1 MSYIYKTKG
10 TCSTQIELDLDG
22 DVVHNVK
29 FTGGCNGN
37 LKAIPKLVEGL
48 TVAQVEEKIGGIKC
62 GFKNTSCGDQ
72 LAKACRDLKPPYGQI
87 AYEFYCCDRTAC
99 EIAEQKGIK
108 LKTVQTQVLR
118 ARKMLQKKLGP
129 KIVRP

>member
-10 TCSTQIELDLDG
+10 TCSTQIELELEG

-37 LKAIPKLVEGL
+37 LQAIPKLVEGL

-72 LAKACRDLKPPYGQI
+72 LAKACCE
-87 AYEFYCCDRTAC
+87 AYEA
-99 EIAEQKGIK
+99 QK
-108 LKTVQTQVLR
+108 
-118 ARKMLQKKLGP
+118 
-129 KIVRP
+129 

>member
-10 TCSTQIELDLDG
+10 TCSTQIELELEG

-37 LKAIPKLVEGL
+37 LQAIPKLVEGL

-72 LAKACRDLKPPYGQI
+72 LAKACRV
-87 AYEFYCCDRTAC
+87 AYEA
-99 EIAEQKGIK
+99 QKSN
-108 LKTVQTQVLR
+108 
-118 ARKMLQKKLGP
+118 
-129 KIVRP
+129 

>member
-37 LKAIPKLVEGL
+37 LQAIPKLVEGL

-72 LAKACRDLKPPYGQI
+72 LAKACSE
-87 AYEFYCCDRTAC
+87 A
-99 EIAEQKGIK
+99 
-108 LKTVQTQVLR
+108 
-118 ARKMLQKKLGP
+118 
-129 KIVRP
+129 